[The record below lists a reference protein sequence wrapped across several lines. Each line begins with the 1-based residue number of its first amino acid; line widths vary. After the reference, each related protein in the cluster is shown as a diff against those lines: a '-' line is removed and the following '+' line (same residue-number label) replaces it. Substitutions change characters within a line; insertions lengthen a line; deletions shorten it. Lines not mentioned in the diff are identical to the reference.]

1 MCELALDINEVVKYL
16 ITVIALYI
24 GYRLGLRAYFRQKDY
39 ELVRQRYLI
48 DGVDEVAANIEY
60 GLSVYRN
67 NWARGLQII
76 RMFRDVGDQINPKML
91 EGGFIDF
98 DQSKFQM
105 RPHHRMEHLVGDMI
119 FWRVQQNL
127 AAFVIASTG
136 HIKEDMCTE
145 IKLNLSCPP
154 EKRKEIVDKYDKLL
168 LGKEEESWAYYVPLE
183 KIQDISR
190 LLERTRFTPEEIEQ
204 LKNKEFV
211 KEAVQVVKQKF
222 SFAERLEDTTKR
234 DSGRK

>member
-1 MCELALDINEVVKYL
+1 MCELALDINEVVKHL
-16 ITVIALYI
+16 ITIIALYI
-24 GYRLGLRAYFRQKDY
+24 GYRLGLRAFFRQKDY

-48 DGVDEVAANIEY
+48 DGADEVAASIEY
-60 GLSVYRN
+60 GLTVYRN

-91 EGGFIDF
+91 EEGFICF

-105 RPHHRMEHLVGDMI
+105 RPHYRMEYLVGDMI
-119 FWRVQQNL
+119 FWRIQQKL
-127 AAFVIASTG
+127 AAFVITSTG

-145 IKLNLSCPP
+145 IKLNLSCQP
-154 EKRKEIVDKYDKLL
+154 ERRMEIVDKYEKLL
-168 LGKEEESWAYYVPLE
+168 LEKEDEIWAYYVPLE

-190 LLERTRFTPEEIEQ
+190 LLERTRFNPEEIGQ

-211 KEAVQVVKQKF
+211 KEAVKVVKEKF
-222 SFAERLEDTTKR
+222 SFDE
-234 DSGRK
+234 